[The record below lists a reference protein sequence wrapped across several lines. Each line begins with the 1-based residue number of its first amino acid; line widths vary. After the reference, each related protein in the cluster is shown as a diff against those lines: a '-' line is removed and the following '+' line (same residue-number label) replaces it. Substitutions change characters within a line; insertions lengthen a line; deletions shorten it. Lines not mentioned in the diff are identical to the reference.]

1 MTKAMKIHDSAIQR
15 FERNLLDEQD
25 RLTQDFLQTLQIRM
39 TELNMSQSDMAYTL
53 GKSRAYVSKLF
64 NKGQNLTI
72 RTMVELSHS
81 VDLKLAISARRL
93 WVDIHH
99 APKAVPMKNGWTHT
113 DRLTCAPTPVICTG
127 KLPSKGGSWREAAND
142 KIEYQL
148 QNIG

>member
-1 MTKAMKIHDSAIQR
+1 MTKTMKIHDSAIER

-25 RLTQDFLQTLQIRM
+25 RLTQDFLQTLQVRM

-81 VDLKLAISARRL
+81 LDLKLAISARRL
-93 WVDIHH
+93 WMDIQH
-99 APKAVPMKNGWTHT
+99 APRAVPMNNGWTQT

-127 KLPSKGGSWREAAND
+127 KLPLKGSNWRAAAND
-142 KIEYQL
+142 NFENLL
-148 QNIG
+148 QSIS

>member
-1 MTKAMKIHDSAIQR
+1 MTKTMKIHDSAIER
-15 FERNLLDEQD
+15 FERNLLDEQG
-25 RLTQDFLQTLQIRM
+25 RLTQDFLQTLQVRM

-64 NKGQNLTI
+64 SKGQNLTI

-81 VDLKLAISARRL
+81 LDLKLAISARRL

-113 DRLTCAPTPVICTG
+113 DRLTCAPTRVICDG
-127 KLPSKGGSWREAAND
+127 KLPSKGDSWYEVANLH
-142 KIEYQL
+142 ETPL
-148 QNIG
+148 QSVG